1 MTPNK
6 IIFLDIDGV
15 LNCAST
21 TNRIGIHLFVDGK
34 KVDLLKTILDA
45 TDAKIVL
52 SSSWRYGAF
61 TTATAEEQL
70 FLVELLRVFR
80 EHGLELWHSVTPP
93 SADGCLHRG
102 KEILKW
108 LETNPGVEKWVVIDD
123 VAEDLDGVMDHAV
136 ITTWENGLTKA
147 LAKRIINMLNE
158 GE

>member
-6 IIFLDIDGV
+6 TIFLDIDGV

-21 TNRIGIHLFVDGK
+21 TSRIGIHPFVDEEK
-34 KVDLLKTILDA
+34 IKLLKTIIDSTGA
-45 TDAKIVL
+45 SVVL

-61 TTATAEEQL
+61 TTADEIERL
-70 FLVELLRVFR
+70 FLIELVRTFR

-136 ITTWENGLTKA
+136 ITTWENGLTKT

>member
-21 TNRIGIHLFVDGK
+21 ISRIGIHPFVDEEK
-34 KVDLLKTILDA
+34 IKLLKTIIDSTGA
-45 TDAKIVL
+45 SVVL

-61 TTATAEEQL
+61 TTADEIERL
-70 FLVELLRVFR
+70 FLIELVRIFR

-147 LAKRIINMLNE
+147 LTKRIIDMLNE

>member
-1 MTPNK
+1 MAPNK

-21 TNRIGIHLFVDGK
+21 TNRIGADLFVDGK
-34 KVDLLKTILDA
+34 KVDLLKTIIDSTGA
-45 TDAKIVL
+45 SIVL

-61 TTATAEEQL
+61 TTADATERL
-70 FLVELLRVFR
+70 FLIELVRTFR

>member
-1 MTPNK
+1 M
-6 IIFLDIDGV
+6 IDGV

-21 TNRIGIHLFVDGK
+21 TSRIGVHLFVDDK
-34 KVDLLKTILDA
+34 KVDLLKAILDA

-61 TTATAEEQL
+61 TAATAEEQL
-70 FLVELLRVFR
+70 FLVELLRIFR

-108 LETNPGVEKWVVIDD
+108 LENNPGVEKWVVIDD

-158 GE
+158 GEQLWK

>member
-1 MTPNK
+1 M
-6 IIFLDIDGV
+6 
-15 LNCAST
+15 
-21 TNRIGIHLFVDGK
+21 
-34 KVDLLKTILDA
+34 
-45 TDAKIVL
+45 
-52 SSSWRYGAF
+52 
-61 TTATAEEQL
+61 
-70 FLVELLRVFR
+70 ELLRVFR
-80 EHGLELWHSVTPP
+80 EHDLELWHSVTPP